1 MALVNVTEAA
11 RLAGVSRPTLYRRMD
26 SGTLSFTLDANKER
40 RIDTA
45 ELLRVFGKLTD
56 ADTPTDGTEKPTD
69 VTVDVTVDADM
80 VVLLKAQLDDA
91 RTRELWLREELTKA
105 QELLRQLALP
115 PGKSGVLQ
123 KIFHFFYK

>member
-11 RLAGVSRPTLYRRMD
+11 RLAGVSRPTLYRRME

-45 ELLRVFGKLTD
+45 ELLRVFGKLRDT
-56 ADTPTDGTEKPTD
+56 DTPTDGTEKPLD
-69 VTVDVTVDADM
+69 VTPDTDM
-80 VVLLKAQLDDA
+80 VVVLKDQLA
-91 RTRELWLREELTKA
+91 HA
-105 QELLRQLALP
+105 QEQNRRLLALLEQSQEQVRVLALP
-115 PGKSGVLQ
+115 PGRESFLQ